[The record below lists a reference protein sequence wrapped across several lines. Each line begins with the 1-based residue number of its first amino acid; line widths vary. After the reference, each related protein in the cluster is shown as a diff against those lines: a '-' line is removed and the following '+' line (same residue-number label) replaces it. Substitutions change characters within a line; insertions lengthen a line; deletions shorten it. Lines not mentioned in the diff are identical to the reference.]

1 MVLREFPNSIPKLR
15 QELVRR
21 FADAPIRRKLQWLMA
36 VSLGIALSIISA
48 AFISTQLRMLLQFE
62 ARQVEALAGVIGANA
77 TAALEFHDV
86 ATAEEL
92 LSAVAHER
100 SVQIVAIYDAE
111 GRLFAGYSNPG
122 DASKS
127 PSAPAV
133 LPRRPGTY
141 IRRCIEVVQPMVQRD
156 RTVGYLYARAEPIE
170 VRRQFALHVLIA
182 IGVILAAGLTAAWI
196 SIPLRHFIAGP
207 IAALTEVM
215 RNISRTGDYSLRV
228 PVRSADELGALAG
241 GFNSMLDYVQAAQQA
256 LQQAHDELEERVR
269 QRTAALEEAKSAAEQ
284 ANQAKSQFLA
294 NMSHEIRTPMTAILG
309 FTDLLADPA
318 VPPESRQEYIETIR
332 RHGAHLLDLINEIL
346 DLSKIESGKFAI
358 HPAYVNPLTLLGE
371 VVSLW
376 RAKAQAKR
384 LALSAVCRGEVPAA
398 VRTDPMRLRQI
409 LINLVGNAVKFT
421 EEGFVRVE
429 LQFSKQ
435 SPAEAPSVREA
446 NGEPCAASGDAILGI
461 LEFAVVDTGP
471 GIALEA
477 QAKVFDPFVQADD
490 SMSRR
495 HGGTGLGLT
504 ITRRLAELLGGEIV
518 MESEPGKGS
527 TFRLRL
533 PTAVPSDVEWVRD
546 WQEAV
551 SPAPSAALASPTS
564 PTAIRGRVLLVEDG
578 PDNRRLIA
586 FLLKKAGADVATA
599 ENGQEGI
606 HAVEA
611 AEEEG
616 RPFDCILM
624 DMQMPILD
632 GYEATRRLRERGCR
646 IPIIAITAHAMQGDR
661 EVCLAAGCDDYL
673 SKPIQ
678 RSELISMVAKYVT
691 QGRRDK
697 APGDLPAQTV

>member
-1 MVLREFPNSIPKLR
+1 MMLREFPNNIPKLR
-15 QELVRR
+15 QELIRR
-21 FADAPIRRKLQWLMA
+21 FADAPIRRKLQWLLA

-48 AFISTQLRMLLQFE
+48 AFISTQLRLLLQFE
-62 ARQVEALAGVIGANA
+62 ARQVEALASVVGANA
-77 TAALEFHDV
+77 TAALEFNDV

-92 LSAVAHER
+92 LSAMANQE
-100 SVQIVAIYDAE
+100 SVQVVAIYDAQ
-111 GRLFAGYSNPG
+111 GRLFAWHYNVGR
-122 DASKS
+122 ASKLFS
-127 PSAPAV
+127 PPAA
-133 LPRRPGTY
+133 LQHPPGTR
-141 IRRCIEVVQPMVQRD
+141 IDRFIEVVRPMVQKD

-170 VRRQFALHVLIA
+170 VRRQFVLHVMLS
-182 IGVILAAGLTAAWI
+182 IGVILFAGLTAAWI
-196 SIPLRHFIAGP
+196 SIPMRHFIAGP
-207 IAALTEVM
+207 ISELTEVM
-215 RNISRTGDYSLRV
+215 RAISRTGDYSLRV

-269 QRTAALEEAKSAAEQ
+269 QRTAALEEAKMAAEQ

-309 FTDLLADPA
+309 FTDLLADPT
-318 VPPESRQEYIETIR
+318 VPAESRQEYIETIR
-332 RHGAHLLDLINEIL
+332 RHGAHLLDLINDIL
-346 DLSKIESGKFAI
+346 DLSKIESGKFAV

-371 VVSLW
+371 VVSLL

-384 LALSAVCRGEVPAA
+384 LALSAECRGEVPSA

-429 LQFSKQ
+429 LQFLKQ
-435 SPAEAPSVREA
+435 SPEDAASSGET
-446 NGEPCAASGDAILGI
+446 NGEPREASAGVISGI

-471 GIALEA
+471 GIAFEN
-477 QAKVFDPFVQADD
+477 QATVFDPFVQADD

-504 ITRRLAELLGGEIV
+504 ITRRLAELLGGEVV

-551 SPAPSAALASPTS
+551 SPAPAAPASPTS
-564 PTAIRGRVLLVEDG
+564 STAICGRVLLVEDG

-599 ENGQEGI
+599 ENGQEGMD
-606 HAVEA
+606 AVEA
-611 AEEEG
+611 AEKEG

-624 DMQMPILD
+624 DMQMPVLD

-646 IPIIAITAHAMQGDR
+646 VPIIAITAHAMQGDR

-691 QGRRDK
+691 RGRRDK